1 MPKYVPTVYCKLH
14 IYDYEYV
21 KCYEKGDIA
30 DDVPFGKCLS
40 A

>member
-1 MPKYVPTVYCKLH
+1 MYLLYIVNY

-21 KCYEKGDIA
+21 KGYEKGDIA
-30 DDVPFGKCLS
+30 DDAPFGKCLS

>member
-1 MPKYVPTVYCKLH
+1 MNMYLLYIVNY

-21 KCYEKGDIA
+21 KGYEKGDIA
-30 DDVPFGKCLS
+30 DDAPFGKCLS

>member
-1 MPKYVPTVYCKLH
+1 MYLLYIVNY
-14 IYDYEYV
+14 IYDYEYVKIV

-30 DDVPFGKCLS
+30 DDAPIGKCLS